1 MESFI
6 NQVKQYGRRN
16 NIVISGIPD
25 GISDNDLGS
34 TVFDI
39 MKDVDVDINSSDIE
53 ACHRIGQS
61 DQSTASKK
69 TSVCFINW
77 KYCKK
82 AFFKKENLCHH
93 KYCYKI
99 QL

>member
-16 NIVISGIPD
+16 NIVISGIWD
-25 GISDNDLGS
+25 DRSDNDLES
-34 TVFDI
+34 TVSHI

-61 DQSTASKK
+61 NQSTASKK
-69 TSVCFINW
+69 TIVCFINR
-77 KYCKK
+77 K
-82 AFFKKENLCHH
+82 
-93 KYCYKI
+93 
-99 QL
+99 